1 LKFGKP
7 TSPTFNDDH
16 PPLSLR
22 KREELKNEK
31 TLRKDTFLSFLK
43 SWESQT
49 QILFFV
55 IIEHTYNTPKNF

>member
-1 LKFGKP
+1 LEKQHHQHLVM
-7 TSPTFNDDH
+7 NDDH
-16 PPLSLR
+16 P
-22 KREELKNEK
+22 KELKNEK
-31 TLRKDTFLSFLK
+31 TLRKGTFLSFLK